1 MSSIIYASA
10 TPEGTS
16 ALAVIR
22 ISGTGSASLVEKL
35 MKLNKGRLSG
45 MRRKVGNIYDGNN
58 VVDNIVA
65 LTWIADKSYTG
76 EEMVELICHGVP
88 EIVEN
93 IRRVIKKNGAIM
105 ASPGEFTKKAYLAG
119 KMSQTEVIA
128 LSLIF
133 EGRQK
138 QAEETGLFIKEYRRM
153 LEKLRNFREELEG
166 NIEFAE
172 AHPSSGTRNPK
183 ETVLELAEES
193 ESLLILARS
202 MEGKSSVWIMGPRNA
217 GKSTLFNLLTV
228 TGDALVSEIP
238 GTTRDGAGKEIE
250 ISGKRLIIQDT
261 AGTDGTGLDREAAE
275 KVIDKLNSRDKIIWM
290 SVGGEEQLPGK
301 LRSRV
306 EDVIEV
312 ASKSDICNMIN
323 NNTIPMS
330 SVTGEG
336 ISELKKRLVNNVGKE
351 TASAIALSVRD
362 AIQEAAGC
370 INADDYALAG
380 EILLGAE
387 QELEM
392 IFDEKSLKLS
402 VERALSNLCVG
413 K

>member
-1 MSSIIYASA
+1 
-10 TPEGTS
+10 
-16 ALAVIR
+16 
-22 ISGTGSASLVEKL
+22 
-35 MKLNKGRLSG
+35 
-45 MRRKVGNIYDGNN
+45 
-58 VVDNIVA
+58 
-65 LTWIADKSYTG
+65 
-76 EEMVELICHGVP
+76 
-88 EIVEN
+88 
-93 IRRVIKKNGAIM
+93 
-105 ASPGEFTKKAYLAG
+105 
-119 KMSQTEVIA
+119 
-128 LSLIF
+128 
-133 EGRQK
+133 
-138 QAEETGLFIKEYRRM
+138 M

-202 MEGKSSVWIMGPRNA
+202 MEGKSSVLIMGPRNA

-351 TASAIALSVRD
+351 TASAIALSGRD

>member
-228 TGDALVSEIP
+228 TGAALVSEIP